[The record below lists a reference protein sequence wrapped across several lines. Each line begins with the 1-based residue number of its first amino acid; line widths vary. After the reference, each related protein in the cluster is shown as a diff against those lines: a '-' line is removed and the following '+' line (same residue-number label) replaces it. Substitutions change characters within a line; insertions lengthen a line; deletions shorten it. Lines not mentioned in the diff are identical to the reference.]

1 MWVLTTYHPHNKR
14 DGDYG
19 TPPTL
24 SNMFSPALWST
35 LECLL
40 HLKKKKK
47 SYRIILT
54 KINPDTRELHSSDQ
68 EQAGKYAF
76 KNLTSCS
83 AFKLDINI
91 YKLTHWK
98 YFKKLI
104 RLPT

>member
-40 HLKKKKK
+40 HLKKKK
-47 SYRIILT
+47 
-54 KINPDTRELHSSDQ
+54 IN
-68 EQAGKYAF
+68 
-76 KNLTSCS
+76 
-83 AFKLDINI
+83 
-91 YKLTHWK
+91 
-98 YFKKLI
+98 LI
-104 RLPT
+104 GLF